1 MEEIK
6 VTVVQF
12 GDRKLLQMQYKD
24 PITGKKKT
32 RSTGESNRRQAERVA
47 AKWEAELREGRYKP
61 ASKITWAEFRR
72 RYEEEVLAGLA
83 SRTDDKVTG
92 VLNTIE
98 RILSPSKLRDLTDQ
112 RISRYTATL
121 RKDGRAEDT
130 IKGHLAH
137 LQAALNWACEMGL
150 LSVMPKIKMPKRT
163 KKAKKGN
170 RVMPMK
176 GRPITREE
184 FERMLAKAVNV
195 VGESAETSW
204 KWYLEGLWLS
214 GLRLAESLELYWD
227 QDDKL
232 CVDLTHEHPMLRIP
246 GELEKGNEDRLLPMA
261 PEFAEFLLKT
271 PEADRTGP
279 VFNPK
284 PKRTKGPRLTAHRV
298 GELVSDIGKMANVK
312 VATKDVVEDGKET
325 KKVKY
330 ASAHDLRRSFG
341 ERWATRVMPVV
352 LQELMRH
359 DSIDTT
365 MRYYVGRNA
374 QSTAKVLW
382 RAHKEAPGN
391 TSSNRAAEPSSANE
405 ESLAEVQDSTRLMK

>member
-1 MEEIK
+1 
-6 VTVVQF
+6 
-12 GDRKLLQMQYKD
+12 MQYKD
-24 PITGKKKT
+24 PITGRTKT
-32 RSTGESNRRQAERVA
+32 KSSKTTNRREAERA
-47 AKWEAELREGRYKP
+47 SAKLEAELREGRYKP

-72 RYEEEVLAGLA
+72 RYEDEVLAALA
-83 SRTDDKVTG
+83 IRTDDKVTG
-92 VLNTIE
+92 VLNAIE
-98 RILSPSKLRDLTDQ
+98 RILSPSKLRDLTEQ
-112 RISRYTATL
+112 RISHYSATL
-121 RKDGRAEDT
+121 RRDGRAEDT

-137 LQAALNWACEMGL
+137 LQAALHWACEMGL

-163 KKAKKGN
+163 KKAKKGK

-184 FERMLAKAVNV
+184 FERMLAKVAAV
-195 VGESAETSW
+195 VGKHAESSW

-227 QDDKL
+227 RDDRL
-232 CVDLTHEHPMLRIP
+232 CVDLTGEHPMLWIP
-246 GELEKGNEDRLLPMA
+246 AELEKGNEDRLLPMA
-261 PEFAEFLLKT
+261 PEFAEFLLST
-271 PEADRTGP
+271 PDAERNGP

-284 PKRTKGPRLTAHRV
+284 PKRKKGPRLMAHRV
-298 GELVSDIGKMANVK
+298 GELVSEIGKMANVK
-312 VATKDVVEDGKET
+312 VFSKPLVKDAKENG
-325 KKVKY
+325 KVKF

-341 ERWATRVMPVV
+341 ERWASRVMPVV

-374 QSTAKVLW
+374 QSTAKILW
-382 RAHKEAPGN
+382 QAHMEVAGN

-405 ESLAEVQDSTRLMK
+405 KSLAETQSSTRLTK